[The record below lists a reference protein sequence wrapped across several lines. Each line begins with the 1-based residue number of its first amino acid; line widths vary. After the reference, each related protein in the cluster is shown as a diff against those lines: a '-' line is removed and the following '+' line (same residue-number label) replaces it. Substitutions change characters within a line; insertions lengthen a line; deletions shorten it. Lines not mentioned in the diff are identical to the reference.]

1 MKKKPVALISL
12 MALVIVTLAI
22 VRVAILN
29 SISTT
34 GIELVTLQNELTVYK
49 KQNVLLKEEYL
60 AVSSLTVIDKKAKAS
75 GFVDTKSHIY
85 LNTPLPLALRQ

>member
-1 MKKKPVALISL
+1 MKRKPLVLISSIV
-12 MALVIVTLAI
+12 LVIVTLSV

-34 GIELVTLQNELTVYK
+34 GIELVHLQTELTRYK
-49 KQNVLLKEEYL
+49 KENVLLKEEYL
-60 AVSSLTVIDKKAKAS
+60 AVSSLSTIDKQAKS
-75 GFVDTKSHIY
+75 LGFVDTKSHIY

>member
-1 MKKKPVALISL
+1 MKRKPVVLISL
-12 MALVIVTLAI
+12 IALTIISLAV

-34 GIELVTLQNELTVYK
+34 GIELVDLQKDLTVYK

-60 AVSSLTVIDKKAKAS
+60 AVSSLTSIDKKAKTM
-75 GFVDTKSHIY
+75 GFVDAKSHIY

>member
-1 MKKKPVALISL
+1 MKKKPLLLITSIIIVIVAL
-12 MALVIVTLAI
+12 AV

-34 GIELVTLQNELTVYK
+34 GIELVSLQNELTTYK

-60 AVSSLTVIDKKAKAS
+60 EVSSLSAIDKKAKTL
-75 GFVDTKSHIY
+75 GFVESKSHIY

>member
-1 MKKKPVALISL
+1 MKKKPMIIISSF
-12 MALVIVTLAI
+12 AIIIVMLAV

-34 GIELVTLQNELTVYK
+34 GIELVTLQNEVTSYR

-60 AVSSLTVIDKKAKAS
+60 AVSSLTSIDKQAKAQ

>member
-1 MKKKPVALISL
+1 MKKKPLALITSIII
-12 MALVIVTLAI
+12 VIVTLSV

-34 GIELVTLQNELTVYK
+34 GIELVNLQNELTVYK
-49 KQNVLLKEEYL
+49 KQNTLLKEEYL
-60 AVSSLTVIDKKAKAS
+60 AVSSLTEIDKKAKS
-75 GFVDTKSHIY
+75 LGFVDTKSHIY

>member
-1 MKKKPVALISL
+1 MKKPMILVSTII
-12 MALVIVTLAI
+12 LVIVGLAV

-34 GIELVTLQNELTVYK
+34 GIELVSLQTEVTKYK
-49 KQNVLLKEEYL
+49 KENVLLKEEYL
-60 AVSSLTVIDKKAKAS
+60 AVSSLTTIDQKAKAL

>member
-1 MKKKPVALISL
+1 MKKPTLLILFFVTIIIALS
-12 MALVIVTLAI
+12 V

-34 GIELVTLQNELTVYK
+34 GIELVNLQQELTVYK

-60 AVSSLTVIDKKAKAS
+60 AVSSLTSLDKRAKML
-75 GFVDTKSHIY
+75 GFVEAKSHIY
-85 LNTPLPLALRQ
+85 LSAPLPLALNQ

>member
-1 MKKKPVALISL
+1 MKKPTLLVLFFVSIIIALS
-12 MALVIVTLAI
+12 V

-34 GIELVTLQNELTVYK
+34 GIELVNLQNELTVYK

-60 AVSSLTVIDKKAKAS
+60 AVSSLNEIDKKAKRL
-75 GFVDTKSHIY
+75 GFVDAKDHVY
-85 LNTPLPLALRQ
+85 LSAPLPLALGQ

>member
-1 MKKKPVALISL
+1 MKKPALLLAFFVSI
-12 MALVIVTLAI
+12 IITLSV

-34 GIELVTLQNELTVYK
+34 GIELVTLQNEVTVYK

-60 AVSSLTVIDKKAKAS
+60 AVSSLVTIDKKAKQL
-75 GFVDTKSHIY
+75 GFVEAKSHIY
-85 LNTPLPLALRQ
+85 LTTPLPLALRQ

>member
-1 MKKKPVALISL
+1 MIMVIVAL
-12 MALVIVTLAI
+12 AV

-34 GIELVTLQNELTVYK
+34 GIELVNIQNELTIYK

-60 AVSSLTVIDKKAKAS
+60 EVSSLTAIDKKAKS
-75 GFVDTKSHIY
+75 LGFVDAKSHIY
-85 LNTPLPLALRQ
+85 LNTPLPLALNQ